1 MRKQWSIAILVLL
14 GLNSCSDKI
23 CPAFQSYYLL
33 DHNHRDQIFA
43 LVSNDSLPQ
52 EFKNYMPATHDVKK
66 TRYGLIK
73 QAPVLAYIMKENE
86 MMTIEMEKIMPTSA
100 DLDTLGSADQ
110 QFGEGEIPTDSAE
123 MEIQKLG
130 PGQIG
135 LQNKDAAYN
144 EDQAAYEELYG
155 DQLEAVTKARED
167 AIARAEAAEQAAQ
180 EEALAEELGEE
191 EEGGEKKKGFFKGLM
206 KKKKK
211 KKKEEPEE
219 PEEPE
224 EDFEPVAD
232 PSGGGEE

>member
-1 MRKQWSIAILVLL
+1 MRKHWSILILVLL

-23 CPAFQSYYLL
+23 CPAFQSYYVL
-33 DHNHRDQIFA
+33 DHNKREEIFA
-43 LVSNDSLPQ
+43 LVSTDSLPQ
-52 EFKNYMPATHDVKK
+52 EFKNYMPETYDVKK
-66 TRYGLIK
+66 TRYGLVK

-86 MMTIEMEKIMPTSA
+86 MMTIEMKKIMPTSA

-110 QFGEGEIPTDSAE
+110 QFGEGEIPTDSTE

-130 PGQIG
+130 PGQVG

-155 DQLEAVTKARED
+155 DQLEAVTKAKED
-167 AIARAEAAEQAAQ
+167 AIARAEAAQLAAQ
-180 EEALAEELGEE
+180 EAALAEELSEE
-191 EEGGEKKKGFFKGLM
+191 EEGEEKKKGFFKGLM

-211 KKKEEPEE
+211 KKKEA
-219 PEEPE
+219 EEPE
-224 EDFEPVAD
+224 EDVEPEEI

>member
-1 MRKQWSIAILVLL
+1 MRKYWSILILVLL
-14 GLNSCSDKI
+14 GLSSCSDKI
-23 CPAFQSYYLL
+23 CPAFQSYYVL
-33 DHNHRDQIFA
+33 DNNKRDEIFS

-52 EFKNYMPATHDVKK
+52 EFKNYMPETDDVKK

-110 QFGEGEIPTDSAE
+110 QFGEGEIPTDSAA

-167 AIARAEAAEQAAQ
+167 AIARAEAAQLAAQ
-180 EEALAEELGEE
+180 EAALAEELAVE
-191 EEGGEKKKGFFKGLM
+191 EEGEEKKKGFFKGLM

-211 KKKEEPEE
+211 KKEEEV
-219 PEEPE
+219 EEPE
-224 EDFEPVAD
+224 EDIEPMED

>member
-1 MRKQWSIAILVLL
+1 MRKYWSIAILVLL
-14 GLNSCSDKI
+14 GLSSCNDKI
-23 CPAFQSYYLL
+23 CPAFQSYYVL
-33 DHNHRDQIFA
+33 DNNKRDEIFS

-52 EFKNYMPATHDVKK
+52 EFKNYMPETDDVKK

-110 QFGEGEIPTDSAE
+110 QFGEGEIPTDSTE

-130 PGQIG
+130 PGQVG

-155 DQLEAVTKARED
+155 DQLEAVTKAKED
-167 AIARAEAAEQAAQ
+167 AIARAEAAQQSAQ
-180 EEALAEELGEE
+180 EAALAEELAEE
-191 EEGGEKKKGFFKGLM
+191 EEGEEKKKGFFKGLM

-211 KKKEEPEE
+211 KKKEEAEE
-219 PEEPE
+219 PED
-224 EDFEPVAD
+224 DFEPVGD

>member
-1 MRKQWSIAILVLL
+1 MRKYWSIAILVLL
-14 GLNSCSDKI
+14 GLSSCSDKI
-23 CPAFQSYYLL
+23 CPAFQSYYVL
-33 DHNHRDQIFA
+33 DNNKRDEIFS

-52 EFKNYMPATHDVKK
+52 EFKNYMPEIDDVKK

-110 QFGEGEIPTDSAE
+110 QFGEGEIPTDSTE

-130 PGQIG
+130 PGQVG

-167 AIARAEAAEQAAQ
+167 AIVRAEAAQLAAQ
-180 EEALAEELGEE
+180 EAALAEELAEE
-191 EEGGEKKKGFFKGLM
+191 EEGEEKKKGFFKGLM

-211 KKKEEPEE
+211 KKKEEAEE
-219 PEEPE
+219 PED
-224 EDFEPVAD
+224 DFEPVGD